1 MKQEKRKKS
10 KNVIISF
17 LSLILLYSLKYNGR
31 KGKCCNNT
39 HNPCSNILAC
49 TCVFQ
54 IFYEFSCCFSRTCR
68 YKQTAIWIHQAPV
81 LSLFLLRCC
90 SVCPLSL
97 SSSRSLFLWLSF
109 GFFFFFFF
117 PLKCLVLMCCNFFFF
132 LHHFVNW
139 LLSIFF
145 LLLCCSFPLSFSST
159 LNMNAS
165 KRFNLHYLSS
175 TVLLCVVGNTALLWD
190 INPDTKKKITIMGHG
205 GAGIGAV
212 TVYREQ

>member
-1 MKQEKRKKS
+1 MDEKESVATTPTTPARTSSPAPAFSKSSMNSAAVSQEPVDTNKLRSGFIK
-10 KNVIISF
+10 
-17 LSLILLYSLKYNGR
+17 
-31 KGKCCNNT
+31 
-39 HNPCSNILAC
+39 HQ
-49 TCVFQ
+49 CV
-54 IFYEFSCCFSRTCR
+54 S
-68 YKQTAIWIHQAPV
+68 
-81 LSLFLLRCC
+81 FLLRCC